1 MDEVSINSSNLS
13 RIEKL
18 FEAGIVDNEKLS
30 SILTTLEKRGN
41 RKQKK
46 ENKKVAAGQEITK
59 AVYCLK
65 NVSSISYAQS
75 QKVWQGLATPEKLL
89 EHLSPVSQSPI
100 FNDPAFHFKK
110 VVLHGLAIA
119 EMAGRFPDHNWNSFR
134 TDKSKGVPGNY
145 LISLENPLT
154 NLPRASEKEA
164 WPEKCYRLD
173 FALTV
178 ELLLTIVQMGG
189 EIPNLYYRTTFVRS
203 RDQETC
209 VGYQKGKI
217 TFVTEDQART
227 ENKMGICL
235 VKIESWI

>member
-1 MDEVSINSSNLS
+1 MDDTSINSSNLS

-18 FEAGIVDNEKLS
+18 FETGIVDNEKLS

-46 ENKKVAAGQEITK
+46 EKKKEAIGQEK
-59 AVYCLK
+59 AKMVYHLE

-75 QKVWQGLATPEKLL
+75 QKVWQNLATPEKLL
-89 EHLSPVSQSPI
+89 ERLSPASNSPI
-100 FNDPAFHFKK
+100 FNDPIFHFKK
-110 VVLHGLAIA
+110 VVLHGLSVA
-119 EMAGRFPDHNWNSFR
+119 EMSGRFPDHNWNSFR
-134 TDKSKGVPGNY
+134 TEKFKGIPGYY

-154 NLPRASEKEA
+154 NLPIASEKEA

-178 ELLLTIVQMGG
+178 ELILTIVQMGG
-189 EIPNLYYRTTFVRS
+189 NIPDFYYRTTFVKS
-203 RDQETC
+203 RGQEIC

-217 TFVTEDQART
+217 IFVTEDQARK
-227 ENKMGICL
+227 ENRMSLCL
-235 VKIESWI
+235 VKGEPWI